1 MFVGWV
7 HTPAALVWTFRQ
19 AGGAVTLTTF
29 RVAPETGPVATAL
42 LERLV
47 QHAAVADRRS
57 IERARS
63 QALRPVGSTS

>member
-19 AGGAVTLTTF
+19 AAGAVTLTTL

-47 QHAAVADRRS
+47 QHAAAAERRL
-57 IERARS
+57 AGRS
-63 QALRPVGSTS
+63 S